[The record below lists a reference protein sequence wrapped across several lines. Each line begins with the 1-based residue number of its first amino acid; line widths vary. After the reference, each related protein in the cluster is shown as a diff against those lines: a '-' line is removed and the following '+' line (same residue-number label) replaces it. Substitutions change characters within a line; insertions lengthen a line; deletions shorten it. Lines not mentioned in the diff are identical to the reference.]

1 MLGLEVVVAVGGAIL
16 LAHLIAPRLRL
27 ATPVVLL
34 ALGAIL
40 GFVPQIREVHLPP
53 ELVLLVLL
61 PVLLYWESLTT
72 SLREIRNNLTSITL
86 LSTALVLATA
96 GAVAVTAHAF
106 GMPWGAAWVL
116 GAALAPTDAT
126 AISALSQMLPRRQ
139 VTVLRAESLINDGT
153 ALVIFG
159 VAVGATVGEQAI
171 SSAGIAGLVLLAYG
185 GGAAVGGAVAWVN
198 IQLRR
203 RVTDPLLGNLVMIL
217 APFTAFLLSEF
228 VHASGVIAVVVSGL
242 IMSQAAP
249 RIIRAQH
256 RTQALAFWPLFTFI
270 INGALF
276 VFVGVE
282 LQSIG
287 RTLTGQEFLSALGIV
302 GTVSAVVVGTRFAFF
317 FASSGLQRVFARL
330 RRRPLPIDGPRVQ
343 LVASLAGF
351 RGAVSLAVALSVPEF
366 LSSGEEFPSRALVVF
381 VTGGVVLVT
390 LVGQAI
396 ALPFAVRSAKQPPET
411 GEDRE
416 LSEASVVTFRDA
428 LEALPE
434 IAKDIGTSGKVTG
447 WLREEYETY
456 LGNARANAGGDSEAR
471 AVQDRGNYVRLS
483 LAMIAHRRQTVIRL
497 RDEDVID
504 DSALRNLQAE
514 LDSEELRLLGP
525 TPQE

>member
-1 MLGLEVVVAVGGAIL
+1 VLGLEVVVAVGVAIL
-16 LAHLIAPRLRL
+16 LAYLVAPRLRL

-34 ALGAIL
+34 ALGALL
-40 GFVPQIREVHLPP
+40 GYIPQMREAHLPP

-72 SLREIRNNLTSITL
+72 SLREIRNNITSILL

-96 GAVAVTAHAF
+96 AAVAVTAHAF
-106 GMPWGAAWVL
+106 GMPWGPAWVL
-116 GAALAPTDAT
+116 GAAVAPTDAT
-126 AISALSQMLPRRQ
+126 AISALSRMLPRRQ

-159 VAVGATVGEQAI
+159 VAVGATVGDQTV
-171 SSAGIAGLVLLAYG
+171 SAAGTSGLVLLAYG
-185 GGAAVGGAVAWVN
+185 GGVTVGAAVAWVN

-203 RVTDPLLGNLVMIL
+203 RLSDPLLGNLVMIL

-228 VHASGVIAVVVSGL
+228 IHASGVIAVVVSGL

-287 RTLTGQEFLSALGIV
+287 RTLTGAEFVRALGIV
-302 GTVSAVVVGTRFAFF
+302 GTVSAVVIGTRFAFL
-317 FASSGLQRVFARL
+317 FASSGFHTVYARL
-330 RRRPLPIDGPRVQ
+330 RKLPLTVDGPRVQ
-343 LVASLAGF
+343 IVACLAGF
-351 RGAVSLAVALSVPEF
+351 RGAVSLAVALSVPE
-366 LSSGEEFPSRALVVF
+366 LLASGEEFPSRELIVF

-396 ALPFAVRSAKQPPET
+396 ALPVALRAARQPPET
-411 GEDRE
+411 GVDRE
-416 LSEASVVTFRDA
+416 LSEASIVAFQAA

-434 IAKDIGTSGKVTG
+434 IARRTRVSEKITG
-447 WLREEYETY
+447 WLTEEYETY
-456 LGNARANAGGDSEAR
+456 VGNARARAGGDDDAR
-471 AVQDRGNYVRLS
+471 AVQDRAHYVQLS
-483 LAMIAHRRQTVIRL
+483 LAMIAHRRHTVIRL
-497 RDEDVID
+497 RDEQVID
-504 DSALRNLQAE
+504 DTVLRSLQAE
-514 LDSEELRLLGP
+514 LDNEEVRLLRP
-525 TPQE
+525 EPLE